1 MYRRPV
7 ISIYAPWKAHHSPM
21 VWCTPRRFEVISS
34 GSIGLVIHPV
44 TSRLRMLGG
53 AIGSGAST
61 RLASETCCCSLVG
74 RTNRLV
80 ALSSKPVRHWRQ
92 GTLRARSI
100 SAPEVT
106 APIKAPVRAAR
117 LQARRLRRSL
127 PSPDASIQN
136 DRPQSALAQHSCVV
150 LSGTGTCTSTTAT
163 DPTGLVSGSVLIFT
177 LPQHVF
183 SGTVSVTD
191 PNGTTISDAL
201 RFFNSASPSESCP
214 PIGLVACAD
223 KMIFYSF
230 DSNGLD
236 ADVGPLTTTVSF
248 TNNVQEN
255 PDGSF
260 VFNTPN
266 GANHY
271 DGTSAAS

>member
-1 MYRRPV
+1 MKRIALAVLVLAVLGVGLTFASSPARSDFT
-7 ISIYAPWKAHHSPM
+7 ISF
-21 VWCTPRRFEVISS
+21 TESS
-34 GSIGLVIHPV
+34 GSC
-44 TSRLRMLGG
+44 M
-53 AIGSGAST
+53 
-61 RLASETCCCSLVG
+61 
-74 RTNRLV
+74 
-80 ALSSKPVRHWRQ
+80 
-92 GTLRARSI
+92 
-100 SAPEVT
+100 
-106 APIKAPVRAAR
+106 
-117 LQARRLRRSL
+117 
-127 PSPDASIQN
+127 
-136 DRPQSALAQHSCVV
+136 V
-150 LSGTGTCTSTTAT
+150 LSGTGTCTSTTPLT

-201 RFFNSASPSESCP
+201 RFFNSAMPSQSCP
-214 PIGLVACAD
+214 PVDLVACAD

-248 TNNVQEN
+248 TNNVQEK
-255 PDGSF
+255 PDGTF

-271 DGTSAAS
+271 DGTSAAVPGPIVGAGLPGLILAGTGLLGWWRRRQKIA

>member
-1 MYRRPV
+1 MTIMKRIALAVLVLAVLGIGLTFASSPARSDFT
-7 ISIYAPWKAHHSPM
+7 ISF
-21 VWCTPRRFEVISS
+21 TESS
-34 GSIGLVIHPV
+34 GSC
-44 TSRLRMLGG
+44 M
-53 AIGSGAST
+53 
-61 RLASETCCCSLVG
+61 
-74 RTNRLV
+74 
-80 ALSSKPVRHWRQ
+80 
-92 GTLRARSI
+92 
-100 SAPEVT
+100 
-106 APIKAPVRAAR
+106 
-117 LQARRLRRSL
+117 
-127 PSPDASIQN
+127 
-136 DRPQSALAQHSCVV
+136 V

-201 RFFNSASPSESCP
+201 RFFNSASPSQSCP
-214 PIGLVACAD
+214 PSGGTACAD
-223 KMIFYSF
+223 TMIFYSF
-230 DSNGLD
+230 DSNHLT

-271 DGTSAAS
+271 DGTSAAVPGPIAGAGLPGLILASGVLLTLTRRRRQLVV